1 MRVQKI
7 TEILNKAEGFLNEL
21 RDALAWKGN
30 LTEDEARAML
40 GCADKDSA
48 YLSKRMLHVGTSDD
62 APVSTVVNMPN
73 ISNCAKSRQRPYK
86 AL

>member
-40 GCADKDSA
+40 GCADEDSA
-48 YLSKRMLHVGTSDD
+48 YLSKRMLRVGTSDD
-62 APVSTVVNMPN
+62 APVSTVVNMPKGRDN
-73 ISNCAKSRQRPYK
+73 STFLSRLSYP
-86 AL
+86 